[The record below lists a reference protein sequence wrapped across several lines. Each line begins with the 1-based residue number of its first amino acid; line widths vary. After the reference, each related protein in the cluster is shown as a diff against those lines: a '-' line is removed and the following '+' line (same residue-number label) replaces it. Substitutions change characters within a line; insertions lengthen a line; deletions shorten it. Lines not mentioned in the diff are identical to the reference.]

1 MSLSLMQLI
10 ESLKDMT
17 PLYLMFLCTVQP
29 VASKFQMTNYPVVCE
44 VLQRIVHRA
53 VSSIF

>member
-1 MSLSLMQLI
+1 MQLI